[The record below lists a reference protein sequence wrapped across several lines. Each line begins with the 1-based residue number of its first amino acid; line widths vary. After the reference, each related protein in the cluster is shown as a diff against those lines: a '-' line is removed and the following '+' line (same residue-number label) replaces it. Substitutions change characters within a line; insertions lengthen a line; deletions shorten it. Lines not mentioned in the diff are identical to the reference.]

1 MLDIDSPRAKGWL
14 AAGWVLFA
22 GVNATLMYL
31 FPGSETIPYHLIWA
45 SFALLYG
52 LTEWPHVITWPT
64 FSVIVVVT
72 GVPLVRA
79 AADGIV
85 GWEECSEIVLMGV
98 IAGLLV
104 WHVDRQ
110 QAARHKVHE
119 LRDEERNRA
128 GQRELATRFGSHEIR
143 TRLTIARGI
152 VDLLADDDEAAPQ
165 LVRDCRLASA
175 ELDKATALTNNLM
188 TFVRADDAT
197 LPLSQQ
203 DLDVLI
209 SDVGARWSTRSDRK
223 WVIHTEAGTHWC
235 DPERFEAALDCLIE
249 NAVKF
254 TEPGDKITIEARLD
268 DNQVVVSVSDTG
280 AGIAPEDIGEITT
293 LFRTGSTAGSRAG
306 TGLGLPIVRAMAEAR
321 GGSLDISSRLGEGTT
336 VRIITP
342 DAVPLFHQANRTDRG
357 ARRAAAVRRR
367 PEIAYAQPSAE

>member
-1 MLDIDSPRAKGWL
+1 MWDIDSPRAKRWI
-14 AAGWVLFA
+14 AAGWLTFA
-22 GVNATLMYL
+22 GVNASLMYA

-52 LTEWPHVITWPT
+52 LTTWPHVITWPT
-64 FSVIVVVT
+64 FSAIVVIT

-110 QAARHKVHE
+110 QAARRKLHE
-119 LRDEERNRA
+119 LGEEERNRA
-128 GQRELATRFGSHEIR
+128 AQRELATRFGSHEIR
-143 TRLTIARGI
+143 TRLTIARGLI
-152 VDLLADDDEAAPQ
+152 DLLADDDGAAAQ
-165 LVRDCRLASA
+165 LVRDCHLASA
-175 ELDKATALTNNLM
+175 ELDKATALTNQLV

-203 DLDVLI
+203 DLDVLV
-209 SDVGARWSTRSDRK
+209 SDVGARWSTHSDRR
-223 WVIHTEAGTHWC
+223 WVIHAEAGVHWC

-254 TEPGDKITIEARLD
+254 TEPGDKITVEARTD
-268 DNQVVVSVSDTG
+268 GDNVIVSVSDTG
-280 AGIAPEDIGEITT
+280 IGIAPDEIHEVTK
-293 LFRTGSTAGSRAG
+293 LFRTGSGAGARAG
-306 TGLGLPIVRAMAEAR
+306 TGLGLAIVRAMAEAR
-321 GGSLDISSRLGEGTT
+321 GGSLDIESTPGKGTT
-336 VRIITP
+336 VCITTP
-342 DAVPLFHQANRTDRG
+342 AAIPKFARTTRASRG
-357 ARRAAAVRRR
+357 PAAIRRR
-367 PEIAYAQPSAE
+367 PEIAYAHPRH